1 MKVTRVSTISN
12 TGSSKAFIIT
22 MMEFITRLL
31 LSSFLLCAILDFD
44 LVFAERDSP
53 PPAVGSSQDCL
64 ASSQDLNAFEALP
77 GIGWDNLQNLDMGLV
92 SARNYSKCIVSGKF
106 LIPDDVLLD
115 PIKRSRLET
124 VAEMFKHWS
133 KFTSTTSTSVNVR
146 VTLNFS
152 NFDISGS
159 FSYETRLVKE
169 KQVRESSE
177 TTRVQMRNLRYKVI
191 LQAEHAVESAFKSRL
206 LEIASHLQHNNSEYA
221 NFLGQLIVRDFGTHY
236 ITSVDAGAVL
246 VKLDQV
252 KKKFVSSSREKKQN
266 IKVAAG
272 MSFQEIFNISAV
284 FSHGTDKKVL
294 HEYTTSLTHSIA
306 DSHGGPPAMADDW
319 AGHVEDHLVPID
331 RSGEPLHIAITP
343 RNFPEM
349 SVGSTVQLANVV
361 YKAIKQYYDH
371 NTIAGCTDAES
382 PNFSF
387 HANHEDGS
395 CKGRLYNYTFG
406 GVYQTCTPA
415 SSCGYLLQKNPFT
428 SGYSCGKGYR
438 AVLVRRG
445 FSSEQ
450 RAFYST
456 YWCAVSIN
464 PPPKQGCFFGGIYS
478 HVLINPITGVHSCP
492 KEFNPLRFGTTMRVC
507 VSDKPGA
514 RGSLPFGG
522 FYSCSRGN
530 PLGKSH

>member
-1 MKVTRVSTISN
+1 
-12 TGSSKAFIIT
+12 
-22 MMEFITRLL
+22 
-31 LSSFLLCAILDFD
+31 
-44 LVFAERDSP
+44 
-53 PPAVGSSQDCL
+53 
-64 ASSQDLNAFEALP
+64 
-77 GIGWDNLQNLDMGLV
+77 
-92 SARNYSKCIVSGKF
+92 
-106 LIPDDVLLD
+106 
-115 PIKRSRLET
+115 
-124 VAEMFKHWS
+124 
-133 KFTSTTSTSVNVR
+133 
-146 VTLNFS
+146 
-152 NFDISGS
+152 
-159 FSYETRLVKE
+159 
-169 KQVRESSE
+169 
-177 TTRVQMRNLRYKVI
+177 
-191 LQAEHAVESAFKSRL
+191 
-206 LEIASHLQHNNSEYA
+206 
-221 NFLGQLIVRDFGTHY
+221 
-236 ITSVDAGAVL
+236 
-246 VKLDQV
+246 
-252 KKKFVSSSREKKQN
+252 
-266 IKVAAG
+266 

-530 PLGKSH
+530 PLAYKNSKACPLGYASFLGAIEQDCEINYCVKSSALNGLPKIKRPPYMSPPKLRKISNPLKVVNHDTGEIWQKSPGNNTQWELVTKSSDRQIGAGMAAGISFGFTSLAVILIAAMVIGWRRHKTKTQESRELVVPSDSGG